1 MTVALQGE
9 HGKPRPALV
18 IQSDLF
24 AGAATVTVLL
34 LTSTRVEA
42 PLIRIDVTPSP
53 GNGLRQPSQVMI
65 DKAMTVRAER
75 LGAPFGRLDDAALVA
90 VSRALALFLGIAR

>member
-24 AGAATVTVLL
+24 AGAATVTVLP
-34 LTSTRVEA
+34 LTSARAEA
-42 PLIRIDVTPSP
+42 PLIRIDVAPSP
-53 GNGLRQPSQVMI
+53 GNGLRRPSQVMI

-75 LGAPFGRLDDAALVA
+75 LGAPFGRLDDAELLA

>member
-24 AGAATVTVLL
+24 AGTATVTVLP
-34 LTSTRVEA
+34 LTSARAEA
-42 PLIRIDVTPSP
+42 PLIRIDVAPSA
-53 GNGLRQPSQVMI
+53 GNGLHRPSQVMI

-75 LGAPFGRLDDAALVA
+75 LGAPFGRLDDAELLA